1 MNKVFT
7 LLILIIGTF
16 TSVVAQNIDW
26 EARVNNVRSIEGGAF
41 SGSSCYEAGEEEYTS
56 LFAVKDNIMGSFSS
70 RVCVTCNRNGDCEYG
85 GGTGIASNLN
95 VNASTLQVWFQG
107 FEDDGGERCTK
118 DGSDDCNCE
127 NDNLASINIRSGS
140 VCEWVNYG
148 DYGCGSHDRIRI
160 GLRWRYST
168 AQFSTHPSNQS
179 VCDGT
184 NATFSAALNSNYNGG
199 VTYQWQYFNGSS
211 WVNQGGAS
219 TTYSNLVIGAISSI
233 NGRQYRLQV
242 YQCNYDGETRYT
254 YSNPATLTVNTL
266 STAATSIMGITQKC
280 DAGTSTFSISGGSLG
295 TSASWKWFS
304 GGCGTTSVGTG
315 NSINYSLPVGT
326 TVLYA
331 RAEGTCNTTVCVNK
345 NIVVNQPSSPMTSA
359 TYSPA
364 VICAGSNVSVT
375 ANGGTL
381 GTNSTWRWYSD
392 AGLNSQIASGN
403 PANINPQIHPT
414 VYVAA
419 LDATGICPVSSAYS
433 VNLSG
438 VTIHTPSTNPSS
450 TNYSSTSAFE
460 CSNNPVSVTVNGG
473 SLGNGA
479 QWVLYDKN
487 PSNPS
492 ATVITSSTSTTFDFT
507 PSETGSYWVR
517 AENLCINTSAVE
529 VKVIVN
535 SSNSIDGSLTSTN
548 SNSTCVVNDNS
559 WHVFRNANN
568 EIIGA
573 INSYGQN
580 LGNVTVSTTVGS
592 DGPYGTGGP
601 KCNGV
606 EEYFI
611 PRKVNIT
618 PQYAASS
625 DVGIRLFFNQS
636 EYNAHQ
642 STTNG
647 QTNFY
652 KYCYGLTES
661 PFDLTVSALNS
672 SGLPDS
678 IGSINKVL
686 KSGSTDIYQFEFD
699 LYNLPA
705 NGTYTGG
712 KLGSSGVDFYI
723 HNSGGLYSVLPI
735 ELVSFTGKYVD
746 MNVLL
751 DWLTAS
757 EINNSHFDI
766 ERSENGID
774 FKTIASINGNG
785 TTSSPS
791 NYQFIDY
798 QSNLGTQYFYRLKQI
813 DFDGGVNYSNIIQVN
828 TPFISG
834 VHVGLV
840 YPNPADKEAQF
851 RIYSDQNLQD
861 LKYRLYDASG
871 KLVFE
876 NQLKVSKG
884 DNQYQIN
891 IAQLPIGAYQIVLS
905 SSTLEKAM
913 PLIIAR

>member
-1 MNKVFT
+1 MNKYFT
-7 LLILIIGTF
+7 LLILILGTF
-16 TSVVAQNIDW
+16 THLVAQNIDW
-26 EARVNNVRSIEGGAF
+26 EARVNNVRSKEGGF
-41 SGSSCYEAGEEEYTS
+41 GGPCWETGDEEYTS
-56 LFAVKDNIMGSFSS
+56 LFAVKDNIMGSFSA
-70 RVCVTCNRNGDCEYG
+70 RACVTCDKNGDCEYG
-85 GGTGIASNLN
+85 GGTGITTNSN

-107 FEDDGGERCTK
+107 FEDDGGGRCTY
-118 DGSDDCNCE
+118 DSGDECNCE
-127 NDNLASINIRSGS
+127 NNNLASINIRSGS

-148 DYGCGSHDRIRI
+148 DYGCSSHDRIRI

-184 NATFSAALNSNYNGG
+184 NATFSAALNSSYNGG
-199 VTYQWQYFNGSS
+199 VTYQWEYYNGST
-211 WVNQGGAS
+211 WVNQGSAS
-219 TTYSNLVIGAISSI
+219 TTYSNLVIGAVNSI
-233 NGRQYRLQV
+233 NGRQYRLKV
-242 YQCNYDGETRYT
+242 TQCNYDSGTRTT
-254 YSNPATLTVNTL
+254 YSNAATLTVQTL
-266 STAATSIMGITQKC
+266 STVATSITGITEKC
-280 DAGTSTFSISGGSLG
+280 GVGSSTFSISGGSLG
-295 TSASWKWFS
+295 TGASWKWYTGS
-304 GGCGTTSVGTG
+304 CGGTSAGTG
-315 NSINYSLPVGT
+315 SSISYSLPLGT

-331 RAEGTCNTTVCVNK
+331 RAEGTCNSTACVSK
-345 NIVVNQPSSPMTSA
+345 SIVVNQASSPMINA
-359 TYSPA
+359 TYTPSS
-364 VICAGSNVSVT
+364 ICAGSNVSVT
-375 ANGGTL
+375 ASGGTL
-381 GTNSTWRWYSD
+381 GTSASWRWYSD
-392 AGLNSQIASGN
+392 AGLITQIATGN
-403 PANINPQIHPT
+403 PVNINPQTYPT
-414 VYVAA
+414 VYIAA
-419 LDATGICPVSSAYS
+419 LDATGICPVSSAYT

-438 VTIHTPSTNPSS
+438 VNIHTPSTNPTS
-450 TNYSSTSAFE
+450 TNYSSTAALVCES
-460 CSNNPVSVTVNGG
+460 SPVSVTVSGG
-473 SLGNGA
+473 TLGNGA

-487 PSNPS
+487 PSDPS
-492 ATVITSSTSTTFDFT
+492 AVVISTSSSSTFNFT
-507 PSETGSYWVR
+507 PPITGSYWVR
-517 AENLCINTSAVE
+517 AENLCNNTSAVE
-529 VKVIVN
+529 VKTVIN
-535 SSNSIDGSLTSTN
+535 SSSSLAGSLTSTN
-548 SNSTCVVNDNS
+548 SNSTCIVNDNN
-559 WHVFRNANN
+559 WHVFRNSNN

-573 INSYGQN
+573 INSNGQN

-647 QTNFY
+647 QSNFY
-652 KYCYGLTES
+652 KYCYGITNS
-661 PFDLTVSALNS
+661 PSDLTVSALNS

-678 IGSINKVL
+678 IGSINKGL

-723 HNSGGLYSVLPI
+723 HNSGGLYSVLPV
-735 ELVSFTGKYVD
+735 ELVSFSGKYID
-746 MNVLL
+746 LNVQL

-774 FKTIASINGNG
+774 FKTIATVNGNG
-785 TTSSPS
+785 TTSTPH

-798 QSNLGTQYFYRLKQI
+798 QAALGVNYFYRLNQV
-813 DFDGGVNYSNIIQVN
+813 DFDGATKYSNIIQVN
-828 TPFISG
+828 TPILSG
-834 VHVGLV
+834 VQFGLV
-840 YPNPADKEAQF
+840 YPNPANKEAQF
-851 RIYSDQNLQD
+851 RIYSDQNIQD

-871 KLVFE
+871 KLVFQ

-891 IAQLPIGAYQIVLS
+891 IAHLPAGAYQIVLTS
-905 SSTLEKAM
+905 SSVEKTM
-913 PLIIAR
+913 SLIIAR